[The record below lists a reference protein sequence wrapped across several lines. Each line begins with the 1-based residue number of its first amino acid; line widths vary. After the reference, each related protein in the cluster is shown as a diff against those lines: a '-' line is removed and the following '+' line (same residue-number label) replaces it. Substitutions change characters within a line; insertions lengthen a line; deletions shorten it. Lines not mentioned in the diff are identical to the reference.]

1 MRSFGNCS
9 PATPSRNT
17 THLGS
22 FAAENMTMKL
32 SHSYSYS
39 PTTWSSRGDPKLV
52 PDCDWYYSFATPP
65 SQSST
70 YPSRFRFYP
79 PITQS
84 QREEILGRPDP
95 ETPTHSYTVPYH
107 LPTKTVQELPH
118 PSLTK
123 VLWNHKRKVTDLGRH
138 WRQQECSCKKFAKQ
152 HPRAQLHEGHVAT
165 GMETLSM
172 PPSLAASNTQQRG
185 WQQRILSV
193 KEKITGAIY
202 GFVSALDHP
211 SPIPTRSTHP
221 RRVPGT
227 LSTRMGITHQ
237 AAAAGTQTYPTKSSS
252 TSSPFSR
259 TSTLC
264 TTRTTPM
271 RTSWYI
277 ARTSITTPPTTLGW
291 TKQHFTYLT
300 KRLTR
305 SRTRCDTTHQS
316 KSPNTTASCSRST
329 NRSHTATS

>member
-1 MRSFGNCS
+1 
-9 PATPSRNT
+9 
-17 THLGS
+17 
-22 FAAENMTMKL
+22 
-32 SHSYSYS
+32 
-39 PTTWSSRGDPKLV
+39 
-52 PDCDWYYSFATPP
+52 
-65 SQSST
+65 
-70 YPSRFRFYP
+70 
-79 PITQS
+79 
-84 QREEILGRPDP
+84 
-95 ETPTHSYTVPYH
+95 
-107 LPTKTVQELPH
+107 
-118 PSLTK
+118 
-123 VLWNHKRKVTDLGRH
+123 
-138 WRQQECSCKKFAKQ
+138 
-152 HPRAQLHEGHVAT
+152 
-165 GMETLSM
+165 M